1 MSPKDEKDGSP
12 HQMKMVIGMVQ
23 NSYRVVNQLLSR
35 VEELIMKID
44 GLHTTVHRLISSDLE
59 ATSNLEKN
67 MSIISNLLL
76 IQLST
81 SLNRSLTQPITQPQF
96 IIPMGAQQV
105 MPSPSGVA
113 VGGSSPAGRP
123 PSPSRRPR
131 LPGAPSRGS
140 GRARSACPCRP
151 R

>member
-81 SLNRSLTQPITQPQF
+81 SLNRSLTQPLTQPQF
-96 IIPMGAQQV
+96 IYPMGVQQA
-105 MPSPSGVA
+105 MPSPSGVV
-113 VGGSSPAGRP
+113 VGNTSPAGVASYEAEPQTPPATEEENLRP
-123 PSPSRRPR
+123 SS
-131 LPGAPSRGS
+131 LFKKLNQ
-140 GRARSACPCRP
+140 
-151 R
+151 